1 MSYFFFQELKLFNGS
16 VWNVA
21 KALIDPSGDLF
32 KLALEQAK
40 LKCEFTMSFSQSG
53 KLRSKETKYQRQLMG
68 CLAEI
73 YAEEFFKE
81 FLVENQL
88 NKSYFI
94 QRYDNVR
101 TDGFKSA
108 ANEYDLK
115 MIHFVSDKSYTIEC
129 RSSIAHNRNLLKAI
143 EQFDIIGP
151 YSSSAKGGEE
161 YCPIYIRPL
170 YEVIFSEQLNYEPN
184 NFEKLICKGSI
195 NLYIAGG
202 CFRKEM
208 MENGYQKS
216 MKQENS
222 NYRVLK
228 LINGFDAVHFKKELS
243 NRISLLK

>member
-1 MSYFFFQELKLFNGS
+1 LELQLFNGRK
-16 VWNVA
+16 WNVA
-21 KALIDPSGDLF
+21 KALIDLSGDLF
-32 KLALEQAK
+32 KLALEEAK
-40 LKCEFTMSFSQSG
+40 LKCEYTMAYSQSG
-53 KLRSKETKYQRQLMG
+53 KLRDKETKYQRQLMG

-73 YAEEFFKE
+73 YTEEFFKE
-81 FLVENQL
+81 FLLENYL
-88 NKSYFI
+88 NETYFI

-115 MIHFVSDKSYTIEC
+115 MVHSVSGKWYTIEC
-129 RSSIAHNRNLLKAI
+129 RSSIAHNRNLIKAI

-151 YSSSAKGGEE
+151 YSSSAKGEE
-161 YCPIYIRPL
+161 KYCSIYIRPL
-170 YEVIFSEQLNYEPN
+170 YELIFSEQLNYDPN
-184 NFEKLICKGSI
+184 DFEKLICKGAI

-208 MENGYQKS
+208 MKNGYQKS
-216 MKQENS
+216 MKQNNT

-243 NRISLLK
+243 ERISLLK